1 MSIARLP
8 QDIPEENILDL
19 RKPKVSAQ
27 GVDESPR
34 PAASKRGHVDFLSMV
49 EKGEMAFD
57 AKVRSWFSAKPKTTT
72 LEKQFV
78 AEPTPERQKA
88 IAAVSATPA
97 RTIPRIAYPQTLRF
111 ATAIAVLVV
120 AVFAARF
127 LGHVQ
132 QAKGDVLGTSTQ
144 AIERLQAAGNAAQ
157 ALEFGTTKTEL
168 VAAHDAFA
176 TAQKDLLDV
185 AGALKNLPGAG
196 QIRSADKL
204 LQAGQAVARA
214 AAVLADAAQ
223 VLSQDTSG
231 ATPFV
236 GVVNQLQ
243 NALTPAVQDLA
254 TAATLLQG
262 VRAKDLP
269 QEYQASFV
277 ELQQQLPSLQMQFER
292 LSQVGSFFQAFLAT
306 QGTSKRYL
314 FAFQNSN
321 ELRPTGGFMGSLAI
335 VEMTN
340 GAMTKIEVP
349 SGGVYDVSGQTGLRY
364 IAPQPLQLIQANW
377 NLQDA
382 NWFPDFPT
390 SARKVMDYFASAGQ
404 PPVDGVLAVTPAVLQ
419 SFLKLTGPVEV
430 SEVGITFTAE
440 NLLVEIQKAIKDAE
454 KKDFSKPKLILGY
467 LAPKILSRAFSLT
480 QQQLWQLLGTMQGH
494 LVSRDI
500 QFAFTDTTLQQQT
513 VDLGWA
519 GVLRNGDKD
528 FLHINRA
535 NLGGGKTDGVIEEVT
550 THSAV
555 VAADGTIT
563 DTVTITRKHNGTVR
577 DRFIGDR
584 NIAYIRFYVPNG
596 SELLSASGF
605 ERIDPKRFRAPSPD
619 YIPDPEIALVE
630 GATTIQEQS
639 GMRVSQEAGHTVFGN
654 WMTVAPGEV
663 VQATLTY
670 TLPFKLRVGGLLSR
684 TDTYSLLVQMQ
695 AGTAPG
701 FISTVTLPSVWQ
713 SSWSGSTAPI
723 FEHPAT
729 NTYHMAGDLN
739 KDLYY
744 GVVLKK

>member
-1 MSIARLP
+1 MSIARPP

-19 RKPKVSAQ
+19 RKPKASVA
-27 GVDESPR
+27 GAGEPTR

-49 EKGEMAFD
+49 EKGESVLD
-57 AKVRSWFSAKPKTTT
+57 AKVRSWFSVKPKAKA
-72 LEKQFV
+72 LEPQFV

-88 IAAVSATPA
+88 IAAASAPP
-97 RTIPRIAYPQTLRF
+97 RTTSRFAYPQTLRF
-111 ATAIAVLVV
+111 AAAIAVLVV

-132 QAKGDVLGTSTQ
+132 QAKGDVLGASTEAMQ
-144 AIERLQAAGNAAQ
+144 RLLAAGNAAQ
-157 ALEFGTTKTEL
+157 ALEFGTTKSEL

-176 TAQKDLLDV
+176 AAQKDLLDV

-196 QIRSADKL
+196 QIRSAEKL

-214 AAVLADAAQ
+214 AAALADGAQ
-223 VLSQDTSG
+223 ALSQDNAG
-231 ATPFV
+231 KTPFV

-243 NALTPAVQDLA
+243 TTLTPAVQDLA
-254 TAATLLQG
+254 TAATLLQD

-269 QEYQASFV
+269 QEYQASFA
-277 ELQQQLPSLQMQFER
+277 ELQQQLPSLQVQFER

-306 QGTSKRYL
+306 HGTSKRYL
-314 FAFQNSN
+314 FVFQNSN

-340 GAMTKIEVP
+340 GEMTKIEVP
-349 SGGVYDVSGQTGLRY
+349 SGGIYDVSGQTGLRY
-364 IAPQPLQLIQANW
+364 IAPQPLQLIQPNW

-430 SEVGITFTAE
+430 SEVGITFTAD
-440 NLLVEIQKAIKDAE
+440 NLLIEIQKAIKDAE
-454 KKDFSKPKLILGY
+454 KKDYSKPKLILGY

-500 QFAFTDTTLQQQT
+500 QFAFTDAALQQQAT
-513 VDLGWA
+513 DLGWA

-563 DTVTITRKHNGTVR
+563 DTVTITRKHSGTAR
-577 DRFIGDR
+577 DRFTGDR
-584 NIAYIRFYVPNG
+584 NIAYVRFYVPGG
-596 SELLSASGF
+596 STLLSASGF
-605 ERIDPKRFRAPSPD
+605 ERIEPKRFHAPAPD
-619 YIPDPEIALVE
+619 YIPDPEVAAVE
-630 GATTIQEQS
+630 SKVTIQEQS
-639 GMRVSQEAGHTVFGN
+639 GMRVSEEADHTVFGN

-663 VQATLTY
+663 TQATLTY
-670 TLPFKLRVGGLLSR
+670 TLPFKLHVGGLLSR

-701 FISTVTLPSVWQ
+701 FTSTVTLPSAWQ
-713 SSWSGSTAPI
+713 SSWSGSTADV
-723 FEHPAT
+723 FEHPAE
-729 NTYHMAGDLN
+729 NTYRMAGDLN

-744 GVVLKK
+744 GVVLKR